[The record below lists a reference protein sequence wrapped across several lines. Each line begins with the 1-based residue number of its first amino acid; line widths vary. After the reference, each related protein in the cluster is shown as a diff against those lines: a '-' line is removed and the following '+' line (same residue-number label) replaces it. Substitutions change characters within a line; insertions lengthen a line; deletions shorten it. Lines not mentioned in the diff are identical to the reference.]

1 MSQFRKFFRRVVVI
15 VIGVGLMA
23 GIGYFAP
30 SLRENGTT
38 KAERDLFIQQM
49 TEQRF
54 PKMAADSFPAYNFY
68 LTQAL
73 ERAISLYVGEEN
85 VCAVIRADLIVRKQD
100 TVHKEILPDSG
111 VVREEHTEL
120 KQDGSSVKN
129 TVFDYS
135 TRTTQTQAIFY
146 DIRKIDVLVFLSVSE
161 NEESAFFQE
170 NENLQNLIRT
180 TVGLDPSR
188 GDTFQI
194 IQTPLPIVQTGILG
208 EYDLPIRQIIAVA
221 LICIACIFFVA
232 VFFIPWLMTRL
243 GQFPSLHVSNI
254 PEKRDMYQYQII
266 GNLEENLSLKAQ
278 DLCRKMPEAAVNVLR
293 NWLSEETQE
302 IRRNDLF
309 SPAQKAAIVL
319 LCVGEQCIKSIF
331 KLMTDSEVFSL
342 SRLMASLGQVKA
354 IDIQPVL
361 LAFCQSMNAP
371 QDIRETKP
379 IVESLIR
386 NTLPADKAASLL
398 EEMKISVK
406 GKTVWEK
413 MKQVP
418 TKQLS
423 AFLASE
429 YPQTAAVILYHLP
442 IEKAASIL
450 SEMDEQTGTRILIR
464 LSALQYLNP
473 DNIRAIEINLERQL
487 DFLMEEPCGIGE
499 KKASAILSLLDRKT
513 QNRYMT
519 SMEKVAPQ
527 TAGML
532 AKHVFGFDD
541 LARWSGDDLSVLLKH
556 IDSKTLVIALSNAK
570 DATKEAFSRVI
581 SPQKWG
587 MILKK
592 INHLPTGKIQE
603 IDASQR
609 AVIQIAQQL
618 VESKKCKGCVI

>member
-1 MSQFRKFFRRVVVI
+1 MSQFRKFFRRVGII

-38 KAERDLFIQQM
+38 KAERDLFVQQM

-54 PKMAADSFPAYNFY
+54 PKMAVDSFPAYNLY
-68 LTQAL
+68 LTRAL

-85 VCAVIRADLIVRKQD
+85 VRAVVRTDLIVRQQD

-146 DIRKIDVLVFLSVSE
+146 DIRRINVLVFLSVPE
-161 NEESAFFQE
+161 EESSFIQE
-170 NENLQNLIRT
+170 NENLQNLVRS
-180 TVGLDPSR
+180 TVGLDLTR

-194 IQTPLPIVQTGILG
+194 IQMPQPVVQTGILG
-208 EYDLPIRQIIAVA
+208 EYDLPIRQIMAVA
-221 LICIACIFFVA
+221 LICIACIFFVV
-232 VFFIPWLMTRL
+232 VFFIPWLMMRL
-243 GQFPSLHVSNI
+243 GRFPSIHVSNP
-254 PEKRDMYQYQII
+254 PEKHDMYQYQIV

-302 IRRNDLF
+302 MRRSDLF

-319 LCVGEQCIKSIF
+319 LCVGENGIKSIF
-331 KLMTDSEVFSL
+331 KRMTDSEVFSL

-386 NTLPADKAASLL
+386 NTLPADKAATLL
-398 EEMKISVK
+398 EEMKITVK

-413 MKQVP
+413 IKQVP
-418 TKQLS
+418 TEQLS

-442 IEKAASIL
+442 TEKAAAVL

-473 DNIRAIEINLERQL
+473 DNVRAIEINLERQL
-487 DFLMEEPCGIGE
+487 DFLMEQPCGIGE
-499 KKASAILSLLDRKT
+499 KKASAILSLLDRKI
-513 QNRYMT
+513 QSRYMT

-592 INHLPTGKIQE
+592 INQLPTGKIQE

-618 VESKKCKGCVI
+618 VESKKCKGCMI